1 MSEIRVRRGLPRN
14 SNIAAPQR
22 TLYSVG
28 RLPCLVRVAAGLQ
41 DQLGWTPA
49 YWITQP
55 ELENLVAESFPEA
68 TRHDFSKA
76 NRGVGDPVAA
86 SSRPTS
92 DIETFLGSGHLFAQG
107 MEIVSRHVLGNVLGH
122 DQKVDYLLDRLDYAL
137 GTTRAL
143 DLQVFVLNGSP
154 HCPIDFAFYTA
165 FKLLGRKV
173 RILHLT
179 GFRGTSVVLPDPESP
194 PLGLQ
199 SVDAVAELSLSP
211 EGQQELERLR
221 ASSVEDVPWYVEL
234 QKDREERHAHLYRIA
249 DEVLKEGRYPPG
261 LVSFDKVVE
270 RDVEMRGEARQE
282 PAALSSGGNPASAE
296 PPPTPP
302 ATIRTEDAFKRRFQ
316 EKHDLPMVRTLAHRA
331 SGFGAAAITWREYYT
346 YRDWALLTKRRWFHE
361 YQALSSGFDLAEST
375 SGPYAFFAM
384 HYQPERTTCPEGGVF
399 SNQLAAL
406 RMIVRTLP
414 AGWRLLVKEHPSQFL
429 WQTEGELGRWDG
441 YHQTIRDLGP
451 VDLVPLEVSA
461 KRLVQGARAVVT
473 VTGTVGWEACLAGVP
488 TITLARPWY
497 DAESVTLR
505 ARNPSELRA
514 AFQRI
519 ESGWRPSAAA
529 IEEHLARIELAG
541 RRCYMNPSHAPHF
554 ADLAEEEN
562 VGNLID
568 LFVSAELASERTE
581 CASSR

>member
-1 MSEIRVRRGLPRN
+1 MSETWVRRGLPRN
-14 SNIAAPQR
+14 TQNAAPQR

-28 RLPCLVRVAAGLQ
+28 RLPCLVQAAAELEAR
-41 DQLGWTPA
+41 LGWTPA

-55 ELENLVAESFPEA
+55 ELEDRVAERFPEA
-68 TRHDFSKA
+68 VRHDFSLA
-76 NRGVGDPVAA
+76 NRGESDPVPSSDRPA
-86 SSRPTS
+86 S
-92 DIETFLGSGHLFAQG
+92 DVGAFLGCGHLFAQG
-107 MEIVSRHVLGNVLGH
+107 MEIVSRHVLGNVLSH

-179 GFRGTSVVLPDPESP
+179 GFRGLSVVLPDPESA
-194 PLGLQ
+194 PLGLG
-199 SVDAVAELSLSP
+199 SAEHSGGHSLSQ
-211 EGQQELERLR
+211 EAHEELERLR
-221 ASSVEDVPWYVEL
+221 ASSVEDVPWYVEV
-234 QKDREERHAHLYRIA
+234 QREREEKHAHLYRIA
-249 DEVLKEGRYPPG
+249 DDVLKSGRYPPG
-261 LVSFDKVVE
+261 TVSFDAVVE
-270 RDVEMRGEARQE
+270 REVETRAGAPHEADAVVSGSPRNGDE
-282 PAALSSGGNPASAE
+282 PPAA
-296 PPPTPP
+296 PPVT
-302 ATIRTEDAFKRRFQ
+302 TRTEDAFKRRYQ
-316 EKHDLPMVRTLAHRA
+316 EKHDLPMVRALARHA
-331 SGFGAAAITWREYYT
+331 SGFGAAPITWREYYT

-361 YQALSSGFDLAEST
+361 YEALASDFDLEAST

-441 YHQTIRDLGP
+441 YHQTIRDLGL

-461 KRLVQGARAVVT
+461 KRLVQGAGAVVT
-473 VTGTVGWEACLAGVP
+473 VTGTVGWEACLAGIP

-497 DAESVTLR
+497 DAEGVTLG
-505 ARNPSELRA
+505 ARNPGELRA

-519 ESGWRPSAAA
+519 ESGWRPSDTA
-529 IEEHLARIELAG
+529 IVEHLARIELAG

-554 ADLAEEEN
+554 ADLTEEEN
-562 VGNLID
+562 VRNIVD
-568 LFVSAELASERTE
+568 LFESAELASERAE
-581 CASSR
+581 CGSSR